1 MTNKTRGFLILGIAL
16 LIFNLLAFTIP
27 FAHRATFWV
36 GYAFAIIAIAA
47 QGLTTVMA
55 FSKPEA
61 IKSKFWGWPI
71 FKVGYVYLIVQ
82 LILSTLLMI
91 AATLI
96 TEFPA
101 WIAFVPCAIMLG
113 VAAAG
118 ILLTDAGREQILKMQ
133 EEQKA
138 STSFIRTL
146 HMELTALLPRVSDAS
161 LKGKLAKLTDAVRYS
176 DPVSNEGLL
185 DVEAEMADKLAL
197 LKQYALIR
205 PADAEAVAEELSLL
219 VTERNQ
225 RCRVLKQQ

>member
-1 MTNKTRGFLILGIAL
+1 MNNKTRGFIILGIAL
-16 LIFNLLAFTIP
+16 LVFNLLAFTTP
-27 FAHRATFWV
+27 FVHGATFWV
-36 GYAFAIIAIAA
+36 GYAFAMIAIAA
-47 QGLTTVMA
+47 QGITTVMA
-55 FSKPEA
+55 FGKPEA

-82 LILSTLLMI
+82 LILSTLLII

-101 WIAFVPCAIMLG
+101 WIAFVPCAIVLG

-133 EEQKA
+133 EEQKT

-161 LKGKLAKLTDAVRYS
+161 LKGKLAKLSDAVRYS

-185 DVEAEMADKLAL
+185 NVEGEMADKLTL
-197 LKQYALIR
+197 LKQYAPVN
-205 PADAEAVAEELSLL
+205 PADAEAITDELFLL
-219 VTERNQ
+219 VSERNQ
-225 RCRVLKQQ
+225 RCRMLK